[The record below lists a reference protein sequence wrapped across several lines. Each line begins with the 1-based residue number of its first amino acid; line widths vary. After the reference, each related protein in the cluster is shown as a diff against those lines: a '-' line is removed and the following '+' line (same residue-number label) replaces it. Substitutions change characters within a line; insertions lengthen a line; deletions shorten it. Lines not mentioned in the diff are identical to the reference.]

1 MTFVTP
7 HSWQSRLSR
16 RIPFADTGLKST
28 AFVVDNRP
36 TTRETMKPTILTSLL
51 LATGLACCS
60 AAGSAAAGT
69 AATGATLVQD
79 VRVFDGRAAHEH
91 RSVLLRD
98 GVIVDADYRGQPP
111 AGSRVVEGKG
121 RTLLPGLIDAHV
133 HAYRHFELPLVF
145 GVTTQVDMFTAVPT
159 MQKIATAM
167 LEGRNRGQADLFSA
181 GTLVTA
187 PGGHGTEFPVPI
199 PTLDKGGDAQAFVDA
214 RIAEGSHFIKVVME
228 DGYGDHHFNSLDIAT
243 VKAVIDAAHRRG
255 KLAVVHISTLA
266 NARAAL
272 EAGADGLAHLF
283 VGAKI
288 TQEEADSLARLAM
301 AKGAFV
307 VPTFSVLESIA
318 GVKPRDILDDPSI
331 AGLLDREEKGT
342 LTAGYGAEPRPAL
355 LTAPRAVTA
364 ALRRAGVPVLA
375 GTDAGNA
382 GTLYGASLHHELAQ
396 LVEAGLSPREALAA
410 ATSAPAAAFRLGK
423 RGQVAKGYKADLV
436 LVEGNPL
443 QDIAATRRIVE
454 VWKDGESVTA
464 LREQQRKHVA
474 RQAAAGNQQALPP
487 DGRISLLKD
496 GRLASPFGAG
506 WIPSTDRFAGG
517 VSSVKLDAQ
526 PAAPSGE
533 GGAVITVAAAVKT
546 GFAYPWA
553 GAAFMPG
560 TQPMQGADLSKAKMI
575 RFRVRGDG
583 RKYQLTMASTG
594 MTIPRSVPF
603 DAGAQWQDVAIPFS
617 AFAGVDPAAV
627 TMIGF
632 NAGPQPGDYRFEI
645 ADVRL
650 VDR

>member
-1 MTFVTP
+1 MKPTALMLAAALAC
-7 HSWQSRLSR
+7 S
-16 RIPFADTGLKST
+16 ST
-28 AFVVDNRP
+28 AF
-36 TTRETMKPTILTSLL
+36 
-51 LATGLACCS
+51 
-60 AAGSAAAGT
+60 AGMADASV
-69 AATGATLVQD
+69 TLVQD
-79 VRVFDGRAAHEH
+79 VRVFDGKSAHEH
-91 RSVLLRD
+91 RSVLVRD
-98 GVIVDADYRGQPP
+98 GLIADSDYRGKAP
-111 AGSRVVEGKG
+111 AGSRVVDGKG

-133 HAYRHFELPLVF
+133 HTWQHFELPLVF
-145 GVTTQVDMFTAVPT
+145 GVTTQVDMFTGVEV
-159 MQKIATAM
+159 MQRIKQQMAA
-167 LEGRNRGQADLFSA
+167 GRNQGEADVFSA

-187 PGGHGTEFPVPI
+187 PGGHGTEYPVKI
-199 PTLDKGGDAQAFVDA
+199 PTLENGGDAQAFVDA

-228 DGYGDHHFNSLDIAT
+228 DGFGDHHFNSLDRAT
-243 VKAVIDAAHRRG
+243 VKAVIDAAHKRG
-255 KLAVVHISTLA
+255 KLAVVHISNLG

-283 VGAKI
+283 VAEKLS
-288 TQEEADSLARLAM
+288 QEQADSLARLAQ

-318 GVKPRDILDDPSI
+318 GVKPRDLLEDLQV
-331 AGLLDREEKGT
+331 AGLLDREERGALQT
-342 LTAGYGAEPRPAL
+342 GYGPSPRPAIL
-355 LTAPRAVTA
+355 AAPKMVTA
-364 ALRRAGVPVLA
+364 AMRRAGVPLLA

-382 GTLYGASLHHELAQ
+382 GTQYGASLHHELAA
-396 LVEAGLSPREALAA
+396 LVDAGLSPREALVA
-410 ATSAPAAAFRLGK
+410 ATSAPAKAFRLGQ
-423 RGQVAKGYKADLV
+423 RGQIAKGYKADLV

-454 VWKDGESVTA
+454 VWKDGESTA
-464 LREQQRKHVA
+464 AIREAQFKHVA
-474 RQAAAGNQQALPP
+474 QQNAAKGAQPLALPA

-496 GRLASPFGAG
+496 GKLASPFGTG
-506 WIPSTDRFAGG
+506 WFPSTDKFAGG
-517 VSSVKLDAQ
+517 VSTVNMGTQ
-526 PAAPSGE
+526 AASE
-533 GGAVITVAAAVKT
+533 GGAAIAIDAQVKP

-560 TQPMQGADLSKAKMI
+560 TQPMLGADLSAARVL

-583 RKYQLTMASTG
+583 QKYTVAMASSG

-603 DAGAQWQDVAIPFS
+603 ETGAEWKEVTIPFS

>member
-1 MTFVTP
+1 MKPTALMLAAALAC
-7 HSWQSRLSR
+7 S
-16 RIPFADTGLKST
+16 ST
-28 AFVVDNRP
+28 AF
-36 TTRETMKPTILTSLL
+36 
-51 LATGLACCS
+51 
-60 AAGSAAAGT
+60 AGMADASV
-69 AATGATLVQD
+69 TLVQD
-79 VRVFDGRAAHEH
+79 VRVFDGKSAHEH
-91 RSVLLRD
+91 RSVLVRD
-98 GVIVDADYRGQPP
+98 GLIADSDYRGKAP
-111 AGSRVVEGKG
+111 AGSRVVDGKG

-133 HAYRHFELPLVF
+133 HTWQHFELPLVF
-145 GVTTQVDMFTAVPT
+145 GVTTQVDMFTGVEV
-159 MQKIATAM
+159 MQRIKQQMAA
-167 LEGRNRGQADLFSA
+167 GRNQGEADVFSA

-187 PGGHGTEFPVPI
+187 PGGHGTEYPVKI
-199 PTLDKGGDAQAFVDA
+199 PTLENGGDAQAFVDA

-228 DGYGDHHFNSLDIAT
+228 DGFGDHHFNSLDRAT
-243 VKAVIDAAHRRG
+243 VKAVIDAAHKRG
-255 KLAVVHISTLA
+255 KLAVVHISNLG

-283 VGAKI
+283 VAEKLS
-288 TQEEADSLARLAM
+288 QEQADSLARLAQ

-318 GVKPRDILDDPSI
+318 GVKPRDLLEDLQV
-331 AGLLDREEKGT
+331 AGLLDREERGALQT
-342 LTAGYGAEPRPAL
+342 GYGPSPRPAIL
-355 LTAPRAVTA
+355 AAPKMVTA
-364 ALRRAGVPVLA
+364 AMRRAGVPLLA

-382 GTLYGASLHHELAQ
+382 GTQYGASLHHELAA
-396 LVEAGLSPREALAA
+396 LVDAGLSPREALVA
-410 ATSAPAAAFRLGK
+410 ATSAPAKAFHLGQ
-423 RGQVAKGYKADLV
+423 RGQIAKGYKADLV

-454 VWKDGESVTA
+454 VWKDGESTA
-464 LREQQRKHVA
+464 AIREAQFKHVA
-474 RQAAAGNQQALPP
+474 QQNAAKGAQPLALPA

-496 GRLASPFGAG
+496 GKLASPFGTG
-506 WIPSTDRFAGG
+506 WFPSTDKFAGG
-517 VSSVKLDAQ
+517 VSTVNMGTQ
-526 PAAPSGE
+526 AASE
-533 GGAVITVAAAVKT
+533 GGAAIAIDAQVKP

-560 TQPMQGADLSKAKMI
+560 TQPMLGADLSAARVL

-583 RKYQLTMASTG
+583 QKYTVAMASSG

-603 DAGAQWQDVAIPFS
+603 ETGAEWKEVTIPFS